1 MTEKIANR
9 SEFLFCYD
17 VRMANP
23 NGDPDENRPR
33 IDLVTGRNLVTEF
46 RLKRTIREYLKDSM
60 NEKIFMRVE
69 EGDKGALKTVED
81 LAEPYIEKGKTK
93 INRDKL
99 IAEHIDVRLFGLLF
113 AVEKMHFKQVGPV
126 QFAIGHSMNRV
137 QELAIRM
144 TRVVPTREEAK
155 AGTFGEKSVVRY
167 SFIVFHGFLN
177 DLVAKQVQLSEND
190 VQKMMKAMWV
200 GTDELSTTSKFGQR
214 SRLLLRVNYAKPYA
228 YIGDLDRYLSLEK
241 TNANADLDKLE
252 DVSQCL
258 LNVRNLFEVLGD
270 YKDRILSIEYASSD
284 ELLCTAGENAGSFE
298 KVFKEWA
305 DKSNVKTTN
314 LLGEWHKG

>member
-1 MTEKIANR
+1 
-9 SEFLFCYD
+9 
-17 VRMANP
+17 
-23 NGDPDENRPR
+23 
-33 IDLVTGRNLVTEF
+33 
-46 RLKRTIREYLKDSM
+46 
-60 NEKIFMRVE
+60 
-69 EGDKGALKTVED
+69 
-81 LAEPYIEKGKTK
+81 
-93 INRDKL
+93 
-99 IAEHIDVRLFGLLF
+99 
-113 AVEKMHFKQVGPV
+113 
-126 QFAIGHSMNRV
+126 
-137 QELAIRM
+137 
-144 TRVVPTREEAK
+144 
-155 AGTFGEKSVVRY
+155 
-167 SFIVFHGFLN
+167 
-177 DLVAKQVQLSEND
+177 VAKQVQLSEND